1 MFCLKAFQ
9 LYFNI
14 FTRTTVSGGDR
25 VNEMDAKSA
34 KALAEKEGLQLVD
47 VKFSDLFGQWQHF
60 TMPIGMIEFS
70 ENDVL
75 PFDGSS
81 IRGFKEIHESDME
94 LVPDYSTAFID
105 PYSSSTL
112 SVTCD
117 VFDPHCKVFYERDCR
132 TIAKKSERFLKDS
145 GVGDIAYFGPE
156 AEFFIFD
163 DLRFDQTENS
173 GYFFIDSAEGIW
185 NSGNSDGPNLAYRPR
200 FKEGYFPVPPND
212 SLQEIRN
219 DMILTMMK
227 CGISIEKHHH
237 EVATAGQ
244 CEIGIKYSG
253 LTRSAD
259 NIQLYKYIVKNVAR
273 RHGKVAT
280 FMPKPLFN
288 DNGSGMHC
296 HQSIW
301 KDGKNL
307 FAGDQY
313 AGLSQTALYY
323 IGGLIAHAPSLAAIL
338 SPTTNSY
345 KRLVP
350 GFEAPVNLAYSQ
362 ANRSAAVRIPLTNP
376 SNTAAKRIEYRPP
389 DPSCNPYLAFSAM
402 LLAGLD
408 GIKRKI
414 SPGEPVSENI
424 YHMSKEKSRN
434 IRQLPGNLSAAI
446 SALESD
452 HDYLLQGGVF
462 TKGIIETWA
471 DYKRAKEIDPIRL
484 RPHPYEFHLYH
495 DV

>member
-1 MFCLKAFQ
+1 
-9 LYFNI
+9 
-14 FTRTTVSGGDR
+14 
-25 VNEMDAKSA
+25 MDATSA
-34 KALAEKEGLQLVD
+34 KALAEKEGLKLVD

-60 TMPIGMIEFS
+60 TMPLGMVEFS
-70 ENDVL
+70 DKDVL

-94 LVPDYSTAFID
+94 LVPDYSTAFVD
-105 PYSSSTL
+105 PFSSSTL

-117 VFDPHCKVFYERDCR
+117 VYDPHCKKYYERDSR
-132 TIAKKSERFLKDS
+132 TIARKAEAFAKESGIADS
-145 GVGDIAYFGPE
+145 VYFGPE

-173 GYFFIDSAEGIW
+173 GYYYIDSSEGIW
-185 NSGNSDGPNLAYRPR
+185 NSGNGASQNLAYRPR

-212 SLQEIRN
+212 SLQEVRN
-219 DMILTMMK
+219 DMILTMMG
-227 CGISIEKHHH
+227 CGITIEKHHH

-244 CEIGIKYSG
+244 CEIGMKYDR
-253 LTRSAD
+253 LTRAAD
-259 NIQLYKYIVKNVAR
+259 NVQLYKYIVKNVAR
-273 RHGKVAT
+273 KHRKVAT

-301 KDGKNL
+301 NGGQNL
-307 FAGDQY
+307 FAGDRY
-313 AGLSQTALYY
+313 AGLSQDALYY
-323 IGGLIAHAPSLAAIL
+323 IGGLISHAGSLAALL

-362 ANRSAAVRIPLTNP
+362 ANRSAAVRIPLTDGT
-376 SNTAAKRIEYRPP
+376 NTAAKRIEYRPP

-408 GIKRKI
+408 GIRRKTD
-414 SPGEPVSENI
+414 PGEPIRENI
-424 YHMSKEKSRN
+424 YHMPKERARAIKH
-434 IRQLPGNLSAAI
+434 LPGSLSEAV

-462 TKGIIETWA
+462 TKGLIETWA
-471 DYKRAKEIDPIRL
+471 EYKRTKEIDSVRL

>member
-1 MFCLKAFQ
+1 MEDQNASAGK
-9 LYFNI
+9 
-14 FTRTTVSGGDR
+14 T
-25 VNEMDAKSA
+25 AKELAA
-34 KALAEKEGLQLVD
+34 KAQCELVD

-60 TMPIGMIEFS
+60 TMPLEMIEFS
-70 ENDVL
+70 DKDVL

-94 LVPDYSTAFID
+94 LMPDYATAFVD
-105 PYSSSTL
+105 PFSSSTL

-117 VFDPHCKVFYERDCR
+117 VYDPHSKSFYSRGSR
-132 TIAKKSERFLKDS
+132 TIAKRAEAYLRSS
-145 GVGDIAYFGPE
+145 GIGDTANFGPE
-156 AEFFIFD
+156 AEFFVFD
-163 DLRFDQTENS
+163 NLRFDQNEYS
-173 GYFFIDSAEGIW
+173 GYYFVDSSEGIW
-185 NSGNSDGPNLAYRPR
+185 NSGNSDTPNLAYRPR
-200 FKEGYFPVPPND
+200 YKEGYFPVPPHD
-212 SLQEIRN
+212 SLQEVRN
-219 DMILTMMK
+219 DMLLTMK
-227 CGISIEKHHH
+227 RCGLAMEKHHH

-244 CEIGIKYSG
+244 CEIGIKYAP

-259 NIQLYKYIVKNVAR
+259 NVQLYKYIVKNVAR
-273 RHGKVAT
+273 KHGKVAT

-296 HQSIW
+296 HQSVW
-301 KDGKNL
+301 KGGRNV
-307 FAGDQY
+307 FAGDKY
-313 AGLSQTALYY
+313 AGLSQDALYY
-323 IGGLIAHAPSLAAIL
+323 IGGLLHHAPSLAAIL

-362 ANRSAAVRIPLTNP
+362 ANRSAAVRIPLTAP
-376 SNTAAKRIEYRPP
+376 AATGAKRIEYRPP

-414 SPGEPVSENI
+414 DPGEFVSENI
-424 YHMSKEKSRN
+424 YHMAPEKAAK
-434 IRQLPGNLSAAI
+434 IRKLPGSLPEAI
-446 SALESD
+446 AALESD

-462 TKGIIETWA
+462 EKDVLDTWI
-471 DYKRAKEIDPIRL
+471 DYKRTKEIDPIRL

-495 DV
+495 DA